1 MTWYAVYHGTTG
13 ELRSIGTVLASPAE
27 LAAAGLTA
35 MQLADQ
41 PAQNSRWDTATRA
54 FVAVPPSKAV
64 LSKLDFMDRFTD
76 AEWDN
81 LVAYQS
87 SNGTTAQ
94 KRRVAGILERIKLLD
109 VVDLNL
115 PRTQQA
121 ITFLSTV
128 NSPPITAARA
138 AEIIG

>member
-13 ELRSIGTVLASPAE
+13 ELRSLGTVLAAPDVLAARGLVAVE
-27 LAAAGLTA
+27 LAGEPPQG
-35 MQLADQ
+35 M
-41 PAQNSRWDTATRA
+41 RWDTAARA
-54 FVAVPPSKAV
+54 YVPGPVIKAT

-109 VVDLNL
+109 VVDLSL